1 MKFPRVLLL
10 VLVAVL
16 PVAVSCHKDD
26 DKTSDYFRGKIVL
39 PMDPYVEAGFT
50 KTFCVDTLS
59 RLSRNE
65 DGGIG
70 YYIVMPNTTTRD
82 TVKTE
87 NGSFTKKEFTV
98 VAPDS
103 LGTFKVSY
111 SGFAKGYYDS
121 TGSASFSVLKAG
133 INNGGTLSNYDIKD
147 DELIFEDERDGN
159 KYYVTAVD
167 TLLWM
172 RQNLAWEGSGA
183 AYMNC
188 KASSV
193 SVIFGRYYSWKQ
205 AASAC
210 PEGWRLPTD
219 KEWAAY
225 AGKYVSGAQEGKD
238 IADVAGHFIENVYF
252 NGERMWEYW
261 RDVTIDNKARFSA
274 IPTGYAAFSDE
285 GLIFDG
291 KDSYAVFWTAD
302 EKDGKGA
309 YRYIYAEKPI
319 LHYGLADKSW
329 FYASVRCVKDIEEL

>member
-1 MKFPRVLLL
+1 MA
-10 VLVAVL
+10 LVAVL
-16 PVAVSCHKDD
+16 PVAVSCHDD
-26 DKTSDYFRGKIVL
+26 DDELSDYFKGKIVL
-39 PMDPYVEAGFT
+39 PMDPYVEAGYT

-70 YYIVMPNTTTRD
+70 YYLVMPNSTAKD

-103 LGTFKVSY
+103 LATFRVSY
-111 SGFAKGYYDS
+111 AGFAKGYYDS

-133 INNGGTLSNYDIKD
+133 INSGGTLSHYDISDDDPTFKD
-147 DELIFEDERDGN
+147 TRDGN
-159 KYYVTAVD
+159 VYYCTPVD

-172 RQNLAWEGSGA
+172 RQNLAWEGSGT
-183 AYMNC
+183 AYENC

-193 SVIFGRYYSWKQ
+193 SVIFGRYYSWEQ

-210 PEGWRLPTD
+210 PDGWRLPTD

-225 AGKYVSGAQEGKD
+225 AGKFVSDAKEGKD
-238 IADVAGHFIENVYF
+238 IAGVGGHFMENVYF

-261 RDVTIDNKARFSA
+261 RDVAIDNKARFSA
-274 IPTGYAAFSDE
+274 IPTGYASLSDE
-285 GLIFDG
+285 GLVFEG
-291 KDSYAVFWTAD
+291 KDDYAVFWTAD
-302 EKDGKGA
+302 QKDGKGA
-309 YRYIYAEKPI
+309 YRYIFAEKPI
-319 LHYGLADKSW
+319 LHYGLADKSF
-329 FYASVRCVKDIEEL
+329 FYASVRCVKKVEEL